1 MGEKLWRIS
10 LAVSIDMEFLVDYNI
25 YLTLKRGFSMA
36 THMAKKGEVERKWHL
51 VDAKGK
57 TLGRLASRVAILLRG
72 KHKPIFTPHVDVGDF
87 VIVVNAEK
95 VALTGKK
102 WKEKLYIHHS
112 GYPGGLKSIS
122 AEKMIEKK
130 PERLITMAVQG
141 MLPKNKLGRKLV
153 KKLKVYRGE
162 DHPHQAQQ
170 PEAST

>member
-1 MGEKLWRIS
+1 
-10 LAVSIDMEFLVDYNI
+10 
-25 YLTLKRGFSMA
+25 MA
-36 THMAKKGEVERKWHL
+36 TQMAKKAEVERKWHL

-72 KHKPIFTPHVDVGDF
+72 KHKPTFTPHVDVGDF
-87 VIVVNAEK
+87 VVVVNADK

-122 AEKMIEKK
+122 AEKVMEKK

-141 MLPKNKLGRKLV
+141 MLPKNKLGRKLL
-153 KKLKVYRGE
+153 KKLKVYTGE
-162 DHPHQAQQ
+162 AHPHQAQQ
-170 PEAST
+170 PEASA